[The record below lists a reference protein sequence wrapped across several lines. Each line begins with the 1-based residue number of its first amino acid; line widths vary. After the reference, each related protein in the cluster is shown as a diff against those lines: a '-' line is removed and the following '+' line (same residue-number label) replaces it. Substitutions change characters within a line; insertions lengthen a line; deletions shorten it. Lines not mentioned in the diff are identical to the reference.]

1 MERGR
6 PVRVA
11 PELAGLMERLLGAK
25 LPVGVRAWDG
35 SRAGNPDGP
44 CVVLNSRR
52 ALRHVLWEPGELG
65 LARAYVT
72 GDLDVDGD
80 LAEGLSRF
88 WRLGRK
94 VRPKPGDWLD
104 IVRLAA
110 KLGVIGLRPR
120 PPVAEARLNGKLHT
134 RGRDRAAIAH
144 HYDLSNAFYKLLLDP
159 HMAYSCAYWTS
170 DDPAYRLV
178 DAQTDK
184 LDLICRKLDLQ
195 PGMRLLDVGCGWG
208 SLLIH
213 AAANYGVHAT
223 GITLSEQQ
231 RDHVQARVAE
241 AELTGK
247 VDVRLQDYRELTA
260 KPFDAVASIEMGEHV
275 GEENYPA
282 YASTLFRLL
291 KPEGRLVLQ
300 QMSRGAVAPGGGA
313 FIETYIAP
321 DMTMRPIGSTLNHL
335 AGAGFEIR
343 DVQAMREHY
352 VWTCRAWASTLEERW
367 QDAVALVGPEQARVW
382 RLYLAGGALAFAENR
397 MGVDQ
402 IVAVRTTVDGRSGM
416 PATGLSPAGVVN

>member
-1 MERGR
+1 
-6 PVRVA
+6 VA
-11 PELAGLMERLLGAK
+11 PELVGLMERLLGAK

-35 SRAGNPDGP
+35 SRAGNLDGP
-44 CVVLNSRR
+44 CVVLKSRR
-52 ALRHVLWEPGELG
+52 ALRHVLWQPGELG
-65 LARAYVT
+65 LARAYVS
-72 GDLDVDGD
+72 GDLDVEGD

-88 WRLGRK
+88 WRLGHR
-94 VRPKPGDWLD
+94 VRPKPADWLD
-104 IVRLAA
+104 IAKLAA
-110 KLGVIGLRPR
+110 KLGVIGLRPQ
-120 PPVAEARLNGKLHT
+120 PPVAEARLSGKLHT

-144 HYDLSNAFYKLLLDP
+144 HYDLSNSFYQLLLDP

-170 DDPAYRLV
+170 DDPSYTLT

-208 SLLIH
+208 SLVIH

-223 GITLSEQQ
+223 GVTLSQQ
-231 RDHVQARVAE
+231 QGDHVQARVAE
-241 AELTGK
+241 AGLTGK
-247 VDVRLQDYRELTA
+247 VDVRLQDYREITTE
-260 KPFDAVASIEMGEHV
+260 PFDAVASIEMGEHV
-275 GEENYPA
+275 GEENYRA
-282 YASTLFRLL
+282 YTSTLFRLV

-321 DMTMRPIGSTLNHL
+321 DMTMRPVGSTLNHL
-335 AGAGFEIR
+335 ASAGFEIR

-352 VWTCRAWASTLEERW
+352 VRTCRAWACTLEERW
-367 QDAVALVGPEQARVW
+367 SDALALVGAEQARVW

-416 PATGLSPAGVVN
+416 PATGLSPARVVN